1 MKFPSNV
8 ENCNAIKSL
17 GWDYCEEEVLTK
29 LFIPE
34 EFFKEEDSYYIQ
46 KEVNVVSGTRKFE
59 ASDQQ
64 TKGNRKNKSS
74 IEESPELELKP
85 LPNNKKYVYLEENDT
100 LSVIVFTQLNVVEEK
115 VLLNMLK

>member
-1 MKFPSNV
+1 MRLNDHEVTFNVTNVLKFLADV
-8 ENCNAIKSL
+8 ENYSVIESL
-17 GWDYCEEEVLTK
+17 GWDYCEEEVLTE

-34 EFFKEEDSYYIQ
+34 EFFEEEDSYYIQ

-74 IEESPELELKP
+74 IEESLEL
-85 LPNNKKYVYLEENDT
+85 
-100 LSVIVFTQLNVVEEK
+100 
-115 VLLNMLK
+115 